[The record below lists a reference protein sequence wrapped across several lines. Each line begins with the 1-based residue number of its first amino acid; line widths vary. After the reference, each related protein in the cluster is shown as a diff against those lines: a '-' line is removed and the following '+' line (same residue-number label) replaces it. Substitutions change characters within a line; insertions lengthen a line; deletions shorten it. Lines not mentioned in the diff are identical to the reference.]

1 MDPSLQIESLSRI
14 WGYSQMQEIQVQG
27 GMWPSWPVNSS
38 VGGRPL
44 SWAGTHT
51 LNFEPDPW
59 VYSLVPWAR
68 LVQSSRAGG
77 EMKVAGRFVPT
88 VSVRV
93 GLTSAVLVSVAL
105 AHPRSLQTF
114 EWLMAGLTL
123 LITLAGATA
132 HTWHVPSD
140 FFSTN
145 LAFSCKCI
153 LC

>member
-1 MDPSLQIESLSRI
+1 MITDSVDHLGRTAILMMLSLIT
-14 WGYSQMQEIQVQG
+14 QERAVTRHLFRFL
-27 GMWPSWPVNSS
+27 M
-38 VGGRPL
+38 
-44 SWAGTHT
+44 
-51 LNFEPDPW
+51 NFEPDPW

-114 EWLMAGLTL
+114 E
-123 LITLAGATA
+123 
-132 HTWHVPSD
+132 
-140 FFSTN
+140 
-145 LAFSCKCI
+145 
-153 LC
+153 